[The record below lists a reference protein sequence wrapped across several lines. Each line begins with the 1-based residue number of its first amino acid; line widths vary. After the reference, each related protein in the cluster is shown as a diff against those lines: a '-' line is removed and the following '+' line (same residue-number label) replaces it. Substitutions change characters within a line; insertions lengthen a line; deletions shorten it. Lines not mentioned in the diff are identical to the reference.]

1 MSEKQEIALM
11 RRLAAGDQ
19 QAFAVL
25 YEQYSGVSYSFVLS
39 LVKDSSLSKDIV
51 HDVFV
56 KLWLKRETL
65 TKVLSFN
72 RYLYQML
79 KNAVYD
85 HFSAMQV
92 SRHYID
98 EITNFRDD
106 YSDITQ
112 SAISMNELQM
122 LIFEA
127 VSRMPEKR
135 REVFRMS
142 RYQNVENKEIARRL
156 NIDVRT
162 VENHITNALSDIRK
176 YITEAYAEADGKYL
190 NTLCNV
196 KITGLM
202 YDGVSCEI
210 LEEEL

>member
-19 QAFAVL
+19 QAFTVL
-25 YEQYSGVSYSFVLS
+25 YEQYRGVSYSFVLS
-39 LVKDSSLSKDIV
+39 LVKDSSLA
-51 HDVFV
+51 
-56 KLWLKRETL
+56 
-65 TKVLSFN
+65 KVLSFN

-176 YITEAYAEADGKYL
+176 YIIEAYA
-190 NTLCNV
+190 
-196 KITGLM
+196 
-202 YDGVSCEI
+202 
-210 LEEEL
+210 